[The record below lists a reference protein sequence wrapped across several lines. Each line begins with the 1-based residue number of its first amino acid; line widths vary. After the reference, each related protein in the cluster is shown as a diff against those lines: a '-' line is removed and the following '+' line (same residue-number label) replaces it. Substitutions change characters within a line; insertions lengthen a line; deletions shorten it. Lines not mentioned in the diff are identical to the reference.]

1 MASIIIH
8 MAVTVNALDICGIET
23 DRDEYLVGTILPDY
37 VTEENAHYKD
47 LMGERKFF
55 NLARFRKEHADKLTD
70 PIYKGYYL
78 HLVQDMIFRDFMYN
92 THGFSPAERKNVLKL
107 YADYQ
112 RLNGYLARRYS
123 IPIEILKNMDV
134 VASERYSDFTLNKP
148 ELAEETEKYHNINIC
163 PEGEYSFFT
172 PEMAEEYVRLAS
184 DACIREMLAL
194 RGEKEHINEF
204 DYSWIRFF
212 NS

>member
-8 MAVTVNALDICGIET
+8 MAVTINALDLCDIDT
-23 DRDEYLVGTILPDY
+23 HRDEYLVGTVLPDY
-37 VTEENAHYKD
+37 VQKENAHYKEF
-47 LMGERKFF
+47 MSERKYF
-55 NLARFRKEHADKLTD
+55 NLTRFRTEHAEKLGN
-70 PIYKGYYL
+70 PVYQGYYL

-92 THGFSPAERKNVLKL
+92 IYGFSPADRENVLKL
-107 YADYQ
+107 YGDYQ
-112 RLNGYLARRYS
+112 RLNGYLAHKYS
-123 IPIEILKNMDV
+123 IPVELLKNPDII
-134 VASERYSDFTLNKP
+134 SPDRYPDFTLNKA

-184 DACIREMLAL
+184 DACIGEMSAL

-204 DYSWIRFF
+204 DYSWVRFF
-212 NS
+212 K